1 MSFLKMML
9 LTMEIGYVILKL
21 PEGQTACVR
30 YGGTKLLS
38 YTYDA
43 WGNCAGTGMPIPIPV
58 A

>member
-38 YTYDA
+38 YTYRLRED
-43 WGNCAGTGMPIPIPV
+43 
-58 A
+58 